1 MTDCHSTLKRKEVL
15 TPASTGP
22 DLKDMRLREMSQAEK
37 DKNCVIPPIRGLL
50 VVRFVEAERWT
61 AGTGGLGEGEWGVSV

>member
-1 MTDCHSTLKRKEVL
+1 MTDCHSALKRKEVL

-22 DLKDMRLREMSQAEK
+22 DLKDVRLREMSQAEK

-50 VVRFVEAERWT
+50 VVRFVEAEKVDGGHRG
-61 AGTGGLGEGEWGVSV
+61 AGGRGVGS